1 MNNLA
6 VLNYHILEHGLQK
19 MEQEL
24 TILLTTNIT

>member
-24 TILLTTNIT
+24 TILTTNIT